1 MVIVSLIIGIIVG
14 FLLGAMFIIIFG
26 LWVNAHQE
34 KTRGKAKV
42 RDLYPDHKE

>member
-14 FLLGAMFIIIFG
+14 FLLGAMFMITFG
-26 LWVNAHQE
+26 LWANAHQE

>member
-14 FLLGAMFIIIFG
+14 FLLGAMFMITFG
-26 LWVNAHQE
+26 LWATHQE
-34 KTRGKAKV
+34 KTHGKAKV